1 MGDVYHGLVTKSRR
15 QGGCLFV
22 LIDPDRSPEEDLPSH
37 LETCQAAGAD
47 AFFLGSSI
55 LYHPDFD
62 RYAEAVKSVAEIPL
76 VGFPGSLGQ
85 LSRHLDAVLFLSV
98 VSSRNPEYL
107 IGQQVQAAPV
117 VKALGV
123 EPIGTAYMLVE
134 SGASTSAQYVSNSM
148 PLPRGK
154 PDLAA
159 ATALAAEMLG
169 MQLLFV
175 DAGSGADNTVPAE
188 IVEAVRSN
196 CTRPLLIGGGIKT
209 PEAVAGIIYAGADFV
224 VVGNALETRV
234 DPAYLADLVAAAHSS
249 VSRMV

>member
-1 MGDVYHGLVTKSRR
+1 
-15 QGGCLFV
+15 
-22 LIDPDRSPEEDLPSH
+22 
-37 LETCQAAGAD
+37 
-47 AFFLGSSI
+47 
-55 LYHPDFD
+55 
-62 RYAEAVKSVAEIPL
+62 
-76 VGFPGSLGQ
+76 
-85 LSRHLDAVLFLSV
+85 
-98 VSSRNPEYL
+98 
-107 IGQQVQAAPV
+107 